1 MGQQTK
7 STKSKPRKRRN
18 DGGNRVVFIIAAVL
32 MVIYLGGRLS
42 NAFSVAPETT
52 PALHVTVNDS
62 FTSDGWFFRNEE
74 PIDNATGSSVKH
86 IVYSGER
93 VQQDA
98 PLAIIYS
105 DQESMDLSRQLDPLE
120 ERISLLD
127 TALQSASDS
136 SNIAKLDQVIT
147 LTIEQLAEQVKEGS
161 GSSVASAASSLR
173 TLSLRREA
181 GNVDTNEVS
190 AERDALVSEQSSL
203 EHQLTGRTTE
213 LTASSSGYFSEVVDG
228 YESILTPSSL
238 DEMTVEQFDKTVAQ
252 QPSAENSN
260 SLGKIVKG
268 FNWYLAAKIP
278 AEQAERLQVG
288 QELTVNF
295 TQASMESKVTVHSI
309 NHQGDSDT
317 ALLVM
322 EGTEFSSEM
331 VSMREQPI
339 EIIIATY
346 TGLKVP
352 KSAVRVQEQTDSDGK
367 TTQIPGVFILSGSI
381 QKFKMINE
389 LFEADDYYVVKQ
401 SATDSD
407 MLVERDQVIV
417 QGKNLQNNM
426 VVKT

>member
-42 NAFSVAPETT
+42 NAFSAAPETT

-62 FTSDGWFFRNEE
+62 FTSDGWFFRDEE

-127 TALQSASDS
+127 TALQSTSDS

-173 TLSLRREA
+173 TLSPAMWTPTRYLPNMTLWFLSSPR
-181 GNVDTNEVS
+181 S
-190 AERDALVSEQSSL
+190 SISLPAEPR
-203 EHQLTGRTTE
+203 
-213 LTASSSGYFSEVVDG
+213 
-228 YESILTPSSL
+228 
-238 DEMTVEQFDKTVAQ
+238 
-252 QPSAENSN
+252 N
-260 SLGKIVKG
+260 SLHPRPDIS
-268 FNWYLAAKIP
+268 P
-278 AEQAERLQVG
+278 R
-288 QELTVNF
+288 
-295 TQASMESKVTVHSI
+295 
-309 NHQGDSDT
+309 
-317 ALLVM
+317 
-322 EGTEFSSEM
+322 
-331 VSMREQPI
+331 
-339 EIIIATY
+339 
-346 TGLKVP
+346 
-352 KSAVRVQEQTDSDGK
+352 
-367 TTQIPGVFILSGSI
+367 
-381 QKFKMINE
+381 
-389 LFEADDYYVVKQ
+389 
-401 SATDSD
+401 
-407 MLVERDQVIV
+407 
-417 QGKNLQNNM
+417 
-426 VVKT
+426 

>member
-42 NAFSVAPETT
+42 NAFSAAPETT

-62 FTSDGWFFRNEE
+62 FTSDGWFFRDEE

-161 GSSVASAASSLR
+161 C
-173 TLSLRREA
+173 
-181 GNVDTNEVS
+181 
-190 AERDALVSEQSSL
+190 AERQAMWIPTRYLPNVTLWFLSSPRL
-203 EHQLTGRTTE
+203 
-213 LTASSSGYFSEVVDG
+213 
-228 YESILTPSSL
+228 SISL
-238 DEMTVEQFDKTVAQ
+238 
-252 QPSAENSN
+252 
-260 SLGKIVKG
+260 
-268 FNWYLAAKIP
+268 P
-278 AEQAERLQVG
+278 AGPR
-288 QELTVNF
+288 N
-295 TQASMESKVTVHSI
+295 
-309 NHQGDSDT
+309 
-317 ALLVM
+317 LLHLRPDI
-322 EGTEFSSEM
+322 SP
-331 VSMREQPI
+331 R
-339 EIIIATY
+339 
-346 TGLKVP
+346 
-352 KSAVRVQEQTDSDGK
+352 
-367 TTQIPGVFILSGSI
+367 
-381 QKFKMINE
+381 
-389 LFEADDYYVVKQ
+389 
-401 SATDSD
+401 
-407 MLVERDQVIV
+407 
-417 QGKNLQNNM
+417 
-426 VVKT
+426 

>member
-42 NAFSVAPETT
+42 NAFSAAPETT

-62 FTSDGWFFRNEE
+62 FTSDGWFFRDEE

-278 AEQAERLQVG
+278 AEQAERLQVPLPG
-288 QELTVNF
+288 KIPDVHGVKQRAVEVKNRATELHARTTCSESARSARHSSSISGAAKMALTSATPLTPVP
-295 TQASMESKVTVHSI
+295 ASCGRFS
-309 NHQGDSDT
+309 
-317 ALLVM
+317 LVM
-322 EGTEFSSEM
+322 PPMATTGMLTLWQISRS
-331 VSMREQPI
+331 VSW
-339 EIIIATY
+339 
-346 TGLKVP
+346 G
-352 KSAVRVQEQTDSDGK
+352 
-367 TTQIPGVFILSGSI
+367 SGRT
-381 QKFKMINE
+381 F
-389 LFEADDYYVVKQ
+389 V
-401 SATDSD
+401 
-407 MLVERDQVIV
+407 LVEVTNTAPEPR
-417 QGKNLQNNM
+417 
-426 VVKT
+426 

>member
-1 MGQQTK
+1 
-7 STKSKPRKRRN
+7 
-18 DGGNRVVFIIAAVL
+18 

-42 NAFSVAPETT
+42 NAFSAAPETT

-62 FTSDGWFFRNEE
+62 FTSNGWFFRDEE

-127 TALQSASDS
+127 TALQSTSDS

-268 FNWYLAAKIP
+268 FNWYLALRFRP
-278 AEQAERLQVG
+278 SRPSVCRSV

-322 EGTEFSSEM
+322 E
-331 VSMREQPI
+331 RHRN
-339 EIIIATY
+339 
-346 TGLKVP
+346 
-352 KSAVRVQEQTDSDGK
+352 SAVKWFPCANSRSKLSLRPTPDSRCRRVPSVCRNKQTATERPRRS
-367 TTQIPGVFILSGSI
+367 PGVFILSGSI

-389 LFEADDYYVVKQ
+389 LFEADDYYVVEQ
-401 SATDSD
+401 SATNSD